1 MCGDLY
7 QNIFLARQESD
18 IENIVYCRGH
28 LMMMYLKK
36 WKNNKLFK
44 EWILIFTY
52 VIRYNIT

>member
-7 QNIFLARQESD
+7 QNIFLARQKND

-36 WKNNKLFK
+36 
-44 EWILIFTY
+44 
-52 VIRYNIT
+52 

>member
-36 WKNNKLFK
+36 
-44 EWILIFTY
+44 
-52 VIRYNIT
+52 